1 MTFLCSSSLKLVVD
15 CLKFL
20 SPQLLSAIIDFV
32 DSSNHSEQRYLW
44 HGIFYAIMLFIVA
57 TAQTM
62 CFSQYYQRIFMIGLR
77 IRTSLIGAIYQ
88 KALRLSNS
96 ARKESTVGEI
106 VNLMS
111 VDAQHF
117 MDVTSYVDTI
127 WSAPLQIAL
136 AIYFLWGLLGP
147 SVLAGEHKLHTKIDW
162 FELNAKIHNFRLG
175 GYDCF
180 DSYQWRHFKQGQ
192 QSSNSSNE
200 QQRRTN

>member
-1 MTFLCSSSLKLVVD
+1 MRLVVD

-117 MDVTSYVDTI
+117 MDVTSYVNTI

-147 SVLAGEHKLHTKIDW
+147 SVLAGEHKFCTKIDW
-162 FELNAKIHNFRLG
+162 FELNA
-175 GYDCF
+175 
-180 DSYQWRHFKQGQ
+180 
-192 QSSNSSNE
+192 
-200 QQRRTN
+200 